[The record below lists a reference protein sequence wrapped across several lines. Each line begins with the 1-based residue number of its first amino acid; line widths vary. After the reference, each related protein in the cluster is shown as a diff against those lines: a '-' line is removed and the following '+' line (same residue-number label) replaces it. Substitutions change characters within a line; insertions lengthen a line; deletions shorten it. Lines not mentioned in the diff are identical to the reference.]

1 MGDYQS
7 GKIYYLKMD
16 AYDDDGDE
24 IQRIAISPALHANR
38 HRAIC
43 HNFEVYMESGV
54 GAVTG
59 TGNDPQAMLQ
69 FSDDGGKTWS
79 SETWAKTNIGAIGEY
94 LTRVQWNRLGMFRQR
109 QFKLTISDPVKVV
122 ILGAYAEIENVR
134 H

>member
-1 MGDYQS
+1 
-7 GKIYYLKMD
+7 
-16 AYDDDGDE
+16 
-24 IQRIAISPALHANR
+24 
-38 HRAIC
+38 
-43 HNFEVYMESGV
+43 MESGV